1 MICHRFIQQESC
13 ACESCQNPLLCLFV
27 FEENWRS
34 FLFELEK
41 KLYCEPFFF
50 LDRGIQGVCNGR
62 YRLLL
67 QSGIRIEERKNYMK
81 TLLSH
86 PLFNWFFFQTLKT
99 EITETKRIYFSFPG
113 RFEATKRNL
122 ERESTD
128 IRSFFT
134 KTRRK
139 PRIPYS
145 CQCFP
150 LSTDLKHY
158 P

>member
-1 MICHRFIQQESC
+1 
-13 ACESCQNPLLCLFV
+13 
-27 FEENWRS
+27 
-34 FLFELEK
+34 
-41 KLYCEPFFF
+41 
-50 LDRGIQGVCNGR
+50 LDKGIQGVCNGK

-67 QSGIRIEERKNYMK
+67 QKGIRVEERKNYME

-86 PLFNWFFFQTLKT
+86 SLFSWFFFQTLKT
-99 EITETKRIYFSFPG
+99 EITETKRIYFSFPE
-113 RFEATKRNL
+113 RFEATKGNL

-139 PRIPYS
+139 PRIPHS
-145 CQCFP
+145 CRYFP
-150 LSTDLKHY
+150 LATHLKHY